1 MRGALALAVL
11 FSTTLSALAD
21 SGPVVVVPSRPDVPI
36 VINGRNAAYAVV
48 EGDWGL
54 GKGIHVEP
62 VIYPRPGYYYAP
74 PPVGRYFP
82 GGGAAPSL
90 GRHEVDTPPRQL
102 PRSESFHRSW
112 SAGSDPVAAD
122 AVPANPPPVIV
133 APQIGE
139 QPHRWQQ
146 PHARPPRGFYPKAD

>member
-21 SGPVVVVPSRPDVPI
+21 SGPVVVAPSRPDVPI

-62 VIYPRPGYYYAP
+62 VIYPRSGYY
-74 PPVGRYFP
+74 
-82 GGGAAPSL
+82 
-90 GRHEVDTPPRQL
+90 
-102 PRSESFHRSW
+102 
-112 SAGSDPVAAD
+112 
-122 AVPANPPPVIV
+122 
-133 APQIGE
+133 
-139 QPHRWQQ
+139 
-146 PHARPPRGFYPKAD
+146 